1 MTEQP
6 LEGIPRYSLKTLHAL
21 YDGATRGSS
30 ASRGEPRVTVTTK
43 DNHHFTGTITSIGIR
58 LGVLEDNGTAHE
70 GIKASWVQHAEV
82 V

>member
-6 LEGIPRYSLKTLHAL
+6 LEGTPRYSLKTLHAL

-43 DNHHFTGTITSIGIR
+43 DHRHYTGTITEIGTR
-58 LGVLEDNGTAHE
+58 LNVREDNGTIHV
-70 GIKASWVQHAEV
+70 GVRASWVTDAKV